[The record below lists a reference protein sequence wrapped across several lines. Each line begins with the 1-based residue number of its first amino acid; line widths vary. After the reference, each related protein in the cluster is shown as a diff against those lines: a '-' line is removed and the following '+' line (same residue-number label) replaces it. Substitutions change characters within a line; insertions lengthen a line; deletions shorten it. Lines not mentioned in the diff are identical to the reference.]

1 MPRHAI
7 PNFLT
12 LLRVLGVPLIIVLH
26 LTMNGSY
33 LPFIVLF
40 LVSVT
45 DYFDGMLARRWH
57 VQSRFGAFADPAA
70 DKLLVCSLLI
80 ILIQEQHTL
89 FFTIPALL
97 IIFRELLMS
106 MAREYLS
113 SINQRHI
120 LNVDEL
126 GKYKTG
132 FQLLSLGFFL
142 LPNAWA
148 IYPAY
153 VFFYMAVMLTMVSLY
168 QYSQRIFLSGVMVNE
183 GN

>member
-12 LLRVLGVPLIIVLH
+12 MLRLIGVPLIIGL
-26 LTMNGSY
+26 Y
-33 LPFIVLF
+33 LLLPETYWAFGLFF

-57 VQSRFGAFADPAA
+57 VQSRFGAFADPAV

-80 ILIQEQHTL
+80 IFIQQQHTL
-89 FFTIPALL
+89 FFTLPALL

-120 LNVDEL
+120 LDVDEL
-126 GKYKTG
+126 GKYKTS

-142 LPNAWA
+142 LPNAWS

-153 VFFYMAVMLTMVSLY
+153 VFFYMAVMLTVMSLAN
-168 QYSQRIFLSGVMVNE
+168 YSQRTFPKWLI
-183 GN
+183 